1 MRINKFLLIVLL
13 LLSNGLFS
21 QNNSILYQISGNGIS
36 KPSYLFGTIHA
47 YCDGDKLFTPEL
59 ISKIQATDIV
69 ALELNLND
77 FSTFVAIMKAS
88 MKEGKYP
95 ISSYLTEKEYAKVD
109 SVCIAILG
117 DSLKNLDKQTPMAL
131 MGKIFLS
138 EGIIGC
144 KPVPVDFIV
153 ADLAKREGKKTFGFE
168 TASFQDSI
176 LNSAGD
182 SIQVRWLVDLCYNL
196 EKSKADFTM
205 LMNAYNSQD
214 AQALYDFSL
223 KTSPEMLFMKEILL
237 DQRNIN
243 WVNFLKSNMNLQSY
257 FIAVGAGHLA
267 GEKGL
272 LDLLR
277 QAGYTLTPIKI

>member
-109 SVCIAILG
+109 SV
-117 DSLKNLDKQTPMAL
+117 
-131 MGKIFLS
+131 
-138 EGIIGC
+138 
-144 KPVPVDFIV
+144 
-153 ADLAKREGKKTFGFE
+153 
-168 TASFQDSI
+168 
-176 LNSAGD
+176 
-182 SIQVRWLVDLCYNL
+182 
-196 EKSKADFTM
+196 
-205 LMNAYNSQD
+205 
-214 AQALYDFSL
+214 
-223 KTSPEMLFMKEILL
+223 
-237 DQRNIN
+237 
-243 WVNFLKSNMNLQSY
+243 
-257 FIAVGAGHLA
+257 
-267 GEKGL
+267 
-272 LDLLR
+272 
-277 QAGYTLTPIKI
+277 